1 MADDGL
7 AEWVV
12 EALEPVGTVT
22 HRAMM
27 GGRTLYCDGTIFAIT
42 ARGELWFK
50 SDAVSDAMWDEA
62 GADRFVYSEK
72 DGKPQT
78 MNYRRAPSD
87 VYDDADAMR
96 LWAEPAI
103 AAGLR
108 NKTKPKPKKSSPERG
123 GSAKR

>member
-12 EALEPVGTVT
+12 EALEPIGMVT

-42 ARGELWFK
+42 AHGELWFK
-50 SDAVSDAMWDEA
+50 SDAVSDAMWDAE
-62 GADRFVYSEK
+62 GADRFVYGEK
-72 DGKPQT
+72 DGIPQT

-103 AAGLR
+103 AAGR
-108 NKTKPKPKKSSPERG
+108 RSKPKPKRK
-123 GSAKR
+123 K

>member
-1 MADDGL
+1 MADEGL
-7 AEWVV
+7 AEWVA
-12 EALEPVGTVT
+12 EALEPIGTVT

-27 GGRTLYCDGTIFAIT
+27 GGRTLYCDGTIFAI
-42 ARGELWFK
+42 AVRGELWFK

-103 AAGLR
+103 AAGR
-108 NKTKPKPKKSSPERG
+108 RPKPKPKRK
-123 GSAKR
+123 K